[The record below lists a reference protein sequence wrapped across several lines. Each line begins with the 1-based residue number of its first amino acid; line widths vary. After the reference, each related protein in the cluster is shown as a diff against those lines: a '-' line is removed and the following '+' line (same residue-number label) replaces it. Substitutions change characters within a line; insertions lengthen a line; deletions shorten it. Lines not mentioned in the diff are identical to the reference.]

1 VKSFLPSSLAEYAR
15 AAWNREPEIL
25 AELRAETSQLSNA
38 GMQISPEQGQLM
50 GLLAALIGTE
60 RYLEIG
66 TFTGYSS
73 LSVMLNVGPSATAD
87 CLDVSEEF
95 TSMAVRYW
103 NRAQLSDRIHL
114 HLGPATDTLLTL
126 KPGYDLAFIDA
137 DKPNYP
143 AYFEACLKLVRQG
156 GLILVD
162 NVLWDGKVADPE
174 AVDEDTSMFRQFNDA
189 VRVDPRVDLA
199 LIPIA
204 DGLTIC
210 RVR

>member
-1 VKSFLPSSLAEYAR
+1 
-15 AAWNREPEIL
+15 
-25 AELRAETSQLSNA
+25 
-38 GMQISPEQGQLM
+38 
-50 GLLAALIGTE
+50 
-60 RYLEIG
+60 
-66 TFTGYSS
+66 
-73 LSVMLNVGPSATAD
+73 MLNVGPSAAAD

-103 NRAQLSDRIHL
+103 HRAQLSDRIQL
-114 HLGPATDTLLTL
+114 HLGPATDTLPNL
-126 KPGYDLAFIDA
+126 KPGYDLAFVDA